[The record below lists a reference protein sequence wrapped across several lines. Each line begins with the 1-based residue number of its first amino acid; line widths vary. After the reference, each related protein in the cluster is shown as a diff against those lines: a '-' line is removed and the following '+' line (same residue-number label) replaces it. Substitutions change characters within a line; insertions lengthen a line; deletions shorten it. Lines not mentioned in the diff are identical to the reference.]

1 MKPTYTITWDKLA
14 SKSKELDD
22 MVIREQKANTLWE
35 RAEEKLADAKKKV
48 AAAKVEKKEQ
58 GLLLELA

>member
-1 MKPTYTITWDKLA
+1 
-14 SKSKELDD
+14 
-22 MVIREQKANTLWE
+22 MVIREQKANTLRE